1 MKVPYLSKKRRSD
14 MALVVGE
21 FSDAIATNLKPLA
34 VDARLDS
41 PWIRSMYP
49 LLALLQVLSLKSG
62 PLNPSREY
70 ALIGAQKTGD
80 RDLFLRAIGAFNASD
95 DVVAAMQGAY
105 RETIF
110 SGFIAEL
117 RSDLLMVLVQGL
129 MYSYRGSA
137 IGLRCAMEDLYRHL
151 YYMDHP
157 QEYSALFEG
166 HSEHGMK
173 IGPQFLR
180 DYLRR
185 TNYLAPLSRVTLDF
199 SPRTDDCMD
208 WFGMNEHLYAELSAA
223 VHGASK
229 WFAAVSSAA
238 SLKQVSVKDSKFD
251 EVFVNFAKLC
261 ATFLIAAHRDLFCA
275 AGDYDKSLVLEIFN
289 KAERS
294 HFRRLFNI

>member
-1 MKVPYLSKKRRSD
+1 MKVPYLNKKRRSD
-14 MALVVGE
+14 MTLLVGE
-21 FSDAIATNLKPLA
+21 FSGAIATHLKPA
-34 VDARLDS
+34 AIADRLDS
-41 PWIRSMYP
+41 PWVKSMYP
-49 LLALLQVLSLKSG
+49 LLALLQVFGSKTG

-70 ALIGAQKTGD
+70 ALIGAQSAAD
-80 RDLFLRAIGAFNASD
+80 RDLFLRAIGAFQGAD

-105 RETIF
+105 RGTVF

-157 QEYSALFEG
+157 QEYRALVEG
-166 HSEHGMK
+166 YSEHSMK

-185 TNYLAPLSRVTLDF
+185 TTYLAPLSRVALDF
-199 SPRTDDCMD
+199 SPGSAETMD
-208 WFGMNEHLYAELSAA
+208 WFGMNDHLYSELSAA
-223 VHGASK
+223 VHGASE

-238 SLKQVSVKDSKFD
+238 SLKQVPAKDSKLD
-251 EVFVNFAKLC
+251 EMFTNFAKLC
-261 ATFLIAAHRDLFCA
+261 ATFLIAAHRDLFSA
-275 AGDYDKSLVLEIFN
+275 AGDYDKSLVLEIFSQ
-289 KAERS
+289 AERTR
-294 HFRRLFNI
+294 FRRLFNI